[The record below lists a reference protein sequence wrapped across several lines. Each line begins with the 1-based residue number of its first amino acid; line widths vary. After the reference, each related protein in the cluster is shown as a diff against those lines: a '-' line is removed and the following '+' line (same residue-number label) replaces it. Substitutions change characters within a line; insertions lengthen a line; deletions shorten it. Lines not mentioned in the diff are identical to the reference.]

1 MMMMMMKR
9 ATTLSLKLTT
19 SVVAIAAVIIVSITI
34 IPDLSCEG
42 FQLQS
47 LSSSPALY
55 SANGRRQDLFS
66 TKSSPSSSSSSAL
79 NYLQGEEEDEQQQQE
94 NQQQQSVEDILGG
107 NYQWNA
113 NEYDRNADYYRR
125 RNEEYQQEIYE
136 ENAATANTAAS
147 TTTLGLG
154 LGGAVLDA
162 RIVTPAPNKSSS
174 TSTSSPSVF
183 SQDPRDYWVV
193 DAINTSLKPLYTSF
207 KYVER
212 NTLLVMQTNPLLAV
226 GIFVMAGLFV
236 AYISGFV
243 FLDGYIETINP
254 ATNDMIPYWDDAA
267 AADIHTL
274 QRVVPSSLPLSPT
287 MKE

>member
-1 MMMMMMKR
+1 M
-9 ATTLSLKLTT
+9 LTT

-79 NYLQGEEEDEQQQQE
+79 NYLQGEREEEDEQQQQQQE
-94 NQQQQSVEDILGG
+94 DPQQQSVEDILGG

-136 ENAATANTAAS
+136 ENTAANAAAS
-147 TTTLGLG
+147 TTTTLGLG

-162 RIVTPAPNKSSS
+162 RIVTTTTPNKSSS
-174 TSTSSPSVF
+174 SSTSSPSVF

-212 NTLLVMQTNPLLAV
+212 NTIGVMQTNPLLAV
-226 GIFVMAGLFV
+226 SIFIVAGLFV

-254 ATNDMIPYWDDAA
+254 ATNDIIPYWDDAA

-274 QRVVPSSLPLSPT
+274 QRVVQSPLPLSPT
-287 MKE
+287 MNE